1 MSLTT
6 ETAVTAIAQVQ
17 AAYNCSDLDAITR
30 MQGAAASDGDER
42 SLEVL
47 CAIKGKLIEVA
58 NQHPIKITAPG
69 IRFGVRM
76 TGQDGVFMK
85 DMNSQHWTT
94 YPVRD
99 MTRKEADEVVAYEL
113 AKGSCNTYEIID
125 LDEADQVRKI
135 RSAAAKAVRDL
146 AGYDAIPYAIRKEAE
161 GIGADIRR
169 VALLAADRAEALA
182 RA

>member
-1 MSLTT
+1 MN
-6 ETAVTAIAQVQ
+6 EA
-17 AAYNCSDLDAITR
+17 
-30 MQGAAASDGDER
+30 
-42 SLEVL
+42 
-47 CAIKGKLIEVA
+47 A
-58 NQHPIKITAPG
+58 NQLPSKIVAPG

-146 AGYDAIPYAIRKEAE
+146 AGYDAIPYEIRKEGV
-161 GIGADIRR
+161 GIGAEIRR
-169 VALLAADRAEALA
+169 VAILAADRAEALA